1 MLHQKNT
8 VNGVQTVYNCFFDI
22 YSVENVTWGEDYL
35 GKNLLD
41 KLAFDLPN
49 TMALVSAVAGS
60 SQMIACTAGLDAEQ
74 KTPSAIMPFVISP
87 NRPMLVST
95 IGEPDGA

>member
-1 MLHQKNT
+1 MSTGETRFFVDIFYKNSSNGTNVKELLDMLHQKNT

-60 SQMIACTAGLDAEQ
+60 FSNDSVHSWA
-74 KTPSAIMPFVISP
+74 
-87 NRPMLVST
+87 
-95 IGEPDGA
+95 